1 MLNNKLRGAGNIFS
15 SYNMFE
21 GALGELHDDADLTD
35 RFGESTLDLNIIGF
49 VNLSKKIAT

>member
-21 GALGELHDDADLTD
+21 GALGELHDDADLAD